1 MKRERLF
8 RAQVLCALAASMALT
23 GCVKSTHAME
33 SRGSSSLRNLSS
45 EPEAHGEPR
54 TEATVEANET
64 PTPSASVAIDPFEE
78 NHGPTPSVTS
88 TPVAS
93 SSPSSFQVEL
103 PEPGTKAFSA
113 LSEAAQAEAG
123 VVLPASQASVPDGP
137 LSLED
142 VLRLASASNRRI
154 SIADRRALI
163 ERDRE
168 LEALALVLP
177 RVNGEVRYSM
187 RSNDQGFDTGE
198 DTFVTGSRQLGTA
211 SVSLLVPIYDFGD
224 AFNQMKAQ
232 KAQTRISRLDAVRE
246 RQDVALAVTEAYFR
260 ILEAAKLKAVVDD
273 SIATLEQ
280 QLKISRDYF
289 NQGLVAKNDLLVA
302 EVQLAKRQQE
312 RITAENGIQLATAT
326 LNRLA
331 GLPVDR
337 PTTVV
342 DVLEM
347 NPWTGTFDSLVET
360 AVQKRPDLIALGE
373 QVFIAKALYRAVRTS
388 FYPRIFGFG
397 SFNYTDDDSTL
408 NQTYF
413 SGGFG
418 VNIRLLDASIISRIR
433 QQRRQVDQ
441 AADIRQDE
449 IDEAVLEIQRAYL
462 SVQEASR
469 RIPVAQ
475 QSIDQAEENL
485 RITRDRYREGL
496 VTSADVLIEE
506 ERFAQ
511 ARADYYRAL
520 YDYHQA
526 YAQMVHTIGGPPPV
540 SSGASM
546 GPNASE
552 ISEASP
558 RVRLDTNVDNSAPLR
573 SARASQE
580 SNP

>member
-1 MKRERLF
+1 MRRERLF
-8 RAQVLCALAASMALT
+8 RGQIVSALAASIALT
-23 GCVKSTHAME
+23 GCVKATHPME
-33 SRGSSSLRNLSS
+33 SQPSLSRRDLSS
-45 EPEAHGEPR
+45 QPDTRGESR
-54 TEATVEANET
+54 SETTVEAKET
-64 PTPSASVAIDPFEE
+64 PTPSASVEIDPFEE
-78 NHGPTPSVTS
+78 NHGPTPIVTS

-93 SSPSSFQVEL
+93 SNPSSFQHEL

-123 VVLPASQASVPDGP
+123 SVPSAGQANVPDGP

-187 RSNDQGFDTGE
+187 RSNDQGFDTG
-198 DTFVTGSRQLGTA
+198 DDRFVTGSRQLGTA

-232 KAQTRISRLDAVRE
+232 RAQTRISRLDAVRE
-246 RQDVALAVTEAYFR
+246 RQDVALAVTQAYFR

-280 QLKISRDYF
+280 QLRISRDYF
-289 NQGLVAKNDLLVA
+289 DQGLVAKNDLLVA

-347 NPWTGTFDSLVET
+347 KPWTGPFESLVET
-360 AVQKRPDLIALGE
+360 AVQKRPDLLALGE
-373 QVFIAKALYRAVRTS
+373 QVYIAKALYRAVRTS

-526 YAQMVHTIGGPPPV
+526 FAQMVHTIGGPPPA
-540 SSGASM
+540 STGASI
-546 GPNASE
+546 GSNAPE
-552 ISEASP
+552 ISEASTP
-558 RVRLDTNVDNSAPLR
+558 TRLDTIVENSAPLR
-573 SARASQE
+573 SARAGQE